1 VNNSGRPDGRK
12 VAASCGQQQFFV
24 DRDTLSRDAPSNRPC
39 RSALAVWLDKLWSL
53 QGHMSSS
60 RQSPVTVVARL
71 ACDGATACRLAD
83 ALAETF
89 DAGDAAMAAF
99 ERPDGGWSFEAHFA
113 EPPDATALRAVVGTI
128 AGDAAAEGLV
138 LETVA
143 ARDWVAASLAGL
155 KPVEAGRFLVHG
167 AHDRA
172 RVPPHR
178 IGIEIEAALAFG
190 TGHHG
195 TTRGCLLALD
205 RWLKRRNARLGPSP
219 KILDVGTGTGV
230 LAIAAAKALRTP
242 VTASD
247 IDVRAVAV
255 ARANARANA
264 AGALVAVVHA
274 GGLTA
279 RRLRERGPFDLVLA
293 NILLPPLR
301 WLAAPIAHALAPGGH
316 VILSGLLIAQAPAAI
331 AAYRMQGLELAA
343 SFPLDE
349 WITLML
355 VRRSARNRDAA
366 AIVARR

>member
-1 VNNSGRPDGRK
+1 MRYPGARRATDRADVRRGL
-12 VAASCGQQQFFV
+12 AWTSCG
-24 DRDTLSRDAPSNRPC
+24 SP
-39 RSALAVWLDKLWSL
+39 
-53 QGHMSSS
+53 QGQMSSS
-60 RQSPVTVVARL
+60 RQSSVTVVARL
-71 ACDGATACRLAD
+71 ASDGATARRLAD

-89 DAGDAAMAAF
+89 DAGDAAVAAF

-113 EPPDATALRAVVGTI
+113 QPPDEPALRALIGTI
-128 AGDAAAEGLV
+128 AGDAAAQALV

-155 KPVEAGRFLVHG
+155 KPVAAGRFLVHG

-205 RWLKRRNARLGPSP
+205 GWLKRRNAHLAPSP
-219 KILDVGTGTGV
+219 KILDIGTGTGV
-230 LAIAAAKALRTP
+230 LAIAAARALRTR

-247 IDVRAVAV
+247 IDARAVAV

-264 AGALVAVVHA
+264 AGALVEVVHA
-274 GGLTA
+274 GGLAA

-301 WLAAPIAHALAPGGH
+301 
-316 VILSGLLIAQAPAAI
+316 
-331 AAYRMQGLELAA
+331 R
-343 SFPLDE
+343 
-349 WITLML
+349 
-355 VRRSARNRDAA
+355 
-366 AIVARR
+366 

>member
-1 VNNSGRPDGRK
+1 M
-12 VAASCGQQQFFV
+12 
-24 DRDTLSRDAPSNRPC
+24 PSPPEP
-39 RSALAVWLDKLWSL
+39 SLTALARLD
-53 QGHMSSS
+53 
-60 RQSPVTVVARL
+60 
-71 ACDGATACRLAD
+71 CDGATARRLAD

-89 DAGDAAMAAF
+89 DAGEAAVAAF

-113 EPPDATALRAVVGTI
+113 QPPDAAALRALVGAV
-128 AGDAAAEGLV
+128 AGEVAAQALV
-138 LETVA
+138 LESVA

-155 KPVEAGRFLVHG
+155 KPVAAGRFLVHG

-172 RVPPHR
+172 RVPAHR

-205 RWLKRRNARLGPSP
+205 AWLKRRRPRLAPSLTPGSALSRRPGQALARKRGREIH
-219 KILDVGTGTGV
+219 ILDIGTGTGV
-230 LAIAAAKALRTP
+230 LAIAAAKALR
-242 VTASD
+242 VRVLAND
-247 IDVRAVAV
+247 IDRRAVEV

-264 AGALVAVVHA
+264 AGPLVNVVHA

-301 WLAAPIAHALAPGGH
+301 RLAAPIARRLAPGGH
-316 VILSGLLIAQAPAAI
+316 VILSGLLATQAPAAI

-343 SFPLDE
+343 SIPLDE
-349 WITLML
+349 WITLVL
-355 VRRSARNRDAA
+355 VRRGS
-366 AIVARR
+366 

>member
-1 VNNSGRPDGRK
+1 M
-12 VAASCGQQQFFV
+12 
-24 DRDTLSRDAPSNRPC
+24 PSHPE
-39 RSALAVWLDKLWSL
+39 
-53 QGHMSSS
+53 SS
-60 RQSPVTVVARL
+60 VTVVARL
-71 ACDGATACRLAD
+71 ACDGATARRLAD

-89 DAGDAAMAAF
+89 DAGDAAVAAF
-99 ERPDGGWSFEAHFA
+99 ERPDGGWSFEAHFGA
-113 EPPDATALRAVVGTI
+113 PPDESALRALVGTI
-128 AGDAAAEGLV
+128 AGDAAAHALV

-155 KPVEAGRFLVHG
+155 KPVAAGRFLVHG

-205 RWLKRRNARLGPSP
+205 GWLKRRHARA
-219 KILDVGTGTGV
+219 KILDIGTGTGV

-247 IDVRAVAV
+247 IDARAVAV

-264 AGALVAVVHA
+264 AGALVEVVHA

-301 WLAAPIAHALAPGGH
+301 RLAAPIARMLAPGGH
-316 VILSGLLIAQAPAAI
+316 VILSGLLASQAPAAI
-331 AAYRMQGLELAA
+331 AAYRMQGLELEA
-343 SFPLDE
+343 SIPLDE
-349 WITLML
+349 WITLVL
-355 VRRSARNRDAA
+355 ARRSTRK
-366 AIVARR
+366 RRE

>member
-1 VNNSGRPDGRK
+1 
-12 VAASCGQQQFFV
+12 
-24 DRDTLSRDAPSNRPC
+24 
-39 RSALAVWLDKLWSL
+39 
-53 QGHMSSS
+53 
-60 RQSPVTVVARL
+60 VARL
-71 ACDGATACRLAD
+71 ACDGATARRLAD
-83 ALAETF
+83 VLAETF
-89 DAGDAAMAAF
+89 DAGDAAVAAF

-113 EPPDATALRAVVGTI
+113 QPPDEPALRALIGTI
-128 AGDAAAEGLV
+128 AGDVAAQALV

-155 KPVEAGRFLVHG
+155 KPVAAGRFLVHG

-205 RWLKRRNARLGPSP
+205 GWLKRRNARLAPSP
-219 KILDVGTGTGV
+219 RILDIGTGTGV
-230 LAIAAAKALRTP
+230 LAIAAARALRTR

-247 IDVRAVAV
+247 IDARAVAV
-255 ARANARANA
+255 ARANAHANA
-264 AGALVAVVHA
+264 AGALVEVVHA
-274 GGLTA
+274 GGLAA
-279 RRLRERGPFDLVLA
+279 RRLRARGPFDLVLA

-301 WLAAPIAHALAPGGH
+301 RLAAPVGRALAPGGH
-316 VILSGLLIAQAPAAI
+316 VILSGLLIAQAAAAI

-355 VRRSARNRDAA
+355 VRRPAQDRDAA
-366 AIVARR
+366 AIVAHRQKR